1 MNKCT
6 YCDKI
11 KEKIDDLK
19 AGKVTLY
26 ENGLG
31 ESIRNGITSFL
42 KDGFTWIGDKLI
54 QGLGN
59 VLIELTPVFAGACI
73 IGVFITIA
81 GEKKLG
87 TKISSWSI
95 IIYFLLKVILG
106 A

>member
-1 MNKCT
+1 MNKV
-6 YCDKI
+6 YI
-11 KEKIDDLK
+11 
-19 AGKVTLY
+19 ALY

-31 ESIRNGITSFL
+31 ESGLIGLTS
-42 KDGFTWIGDKLI
+42 
-54 QGLGN
+54 
-59 VLIELTPVFAGACI
+59 VFAGACI

>member
-1 MNKCT
+1 MNKI
-6 YCDKI
+6 YI
-11 KEKIDDLK
+11 
-19 AGKVTLY
+19 ALY
-26 ENGLG
+26 ESSLG
-31 ESIRNGITSFL
+31 ESIINGITSFL
-42 KDGFTWIGDKLI
+42 KDGFTWIGDKVI
-54 QGLGN
+54 QSLGN
-59 VLIELTPVFAGACI
+59 GLIGLTPVFAGTCI